1 MLFVFEKFLSVI
13 DNPVLQIMNI
23 DTLLFV
29 LVLLG
34 INLFLFVTFGFLL
47 HSTEF
52 FLLSLGYQ
60 LPFFVF
66 SLKHLNLT
74 IFFHIR
80 LLNLHDLFASICLP
94 FPMLFGLFPH
104 LFHHIDSLLLASS
117 DFTL

>member
-13 DNPVLQIMNI
+13 DNPVLQVVNI
-23 DTLLFV
+23 NALLFV
-29 LVLLG
+29 FILLG
-34 INLFLFVTFGFLL
+34 IDLFLLVTFGFLL
-47 HSTEF
+47 HSTEL

-60 LPFFVF
+60 LPFFIF
-66 SLKHLNLT
+66 SLQHLNLS

-94 FPMLFGLFPH
+94 LSVFFSLFPH